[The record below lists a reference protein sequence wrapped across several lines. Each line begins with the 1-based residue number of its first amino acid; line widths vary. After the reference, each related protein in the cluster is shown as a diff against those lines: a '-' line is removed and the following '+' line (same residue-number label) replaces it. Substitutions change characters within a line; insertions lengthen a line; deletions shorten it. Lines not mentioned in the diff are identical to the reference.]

1 MCKTFSNE
9 VKWFTIFPWFECEM
23 GSTVNVFFVSYGNNY
38 SNLGRLLFICWL
50 KVFDIQNSITKMI
63 SK

>member
-1 MCKTFSNE
+1 
-9 VKWFTIFPWFECEM
+9 M

-38 SNLGRLLFICWL
+38 SNLGSLLFIRWFR
-50 KVFDIQNSITKMI
+50 VFDLQNSITKMS